1 MVMTEKSIKDKKL
14 ILEGIPAS
22 PGLAEGRAKVVF
34 SALEALEKISDGDI
48 LITPMTDPDYVIAMM
63 KSAGVIT
70 NFGGILCHAA
80 IVSRE
85 LGKPC
90 IVGTKVATEV
100 IKEGERIL
108 MDGTTGKIYLLEESR
123 P

>member
-1 MVMTEKSIKDKKL
+1 MTEKSIKDKKL